1 MTRREIREHLLRLLF
16 LKEFHEA
23 DEINEQNQLYFDVLL
38 PNEGTKVEDANM
50 VMERY
55 NKLKECLP
63 EIDSKLIKEMQKWN
77 LKRVGIVERNIL
89 RLGTFEMFYD
99 EVVPAIAINEAVEL
113 AKIYGGDQAPGFING
128 VLGRIVKNTNINI
141 TDDTEQ

>member
-38 PNEGTKVEDANM
+38 PNEGTEVEDAAL

-89 RLGTFEMFYD
+89 RLGTYEMFYD
-99 EVVPAIAINEAVEL
+99 EVAPAVAINEAVEL

-128 VLGRIVKNTNINI
+128 VLGRIVKNTSI
-141 TDDTEQ
+141 TNNTEQ